1 MQVTSAWDAATQW
14 HGFAV
19 WKPTLLAQMEF
30 QSCPKVTQLGLHC
43 QRLEVDSFGARS
55 GRFHTYTTIMDPNGT
70 EQWKQHW
77 ESHW

>member
-30 QSCPKVTQLGLHC
+30 QSCPKVTQLGIALPK
-43 QRLEVDSFGARS
+43 VGS
-55 GRFHTYTTIMDPNGT
+55 G
-70 EQWKQHW
+70 
-77 ESHW
+77 